1 MSRLLGHGDVF
12 QGDGDSLD
20 PGLAGSGDCRRMGRA
35 DRLQFSAL
43 LWPSCAKSG
52 ILFLHGGQREPGIPE
67 PHEPGHI
74 RERLKEVRA
83 THARAKKSGPPSPPC
98 PNRSRWRRGVLPKQE
113 ARGSRRPRRCRG
125 RARGQ
130 GRTGRTQRRSQ
141 LKAGWPV
148 DRDKTLSRFCPAWK
162 SKNFVS
168 RARNT
173 PLRSVF
179 LSAWEAKVS
188 WSCSARPASL
198 GFPARSGVLPA
209 PELPGSVSKPNETPR
224 KHQSGGSSWAATP
237 SGEGWGF
244 LGLLSGRGWD
254 YRCVVRGGDTNLLP
268 VAG

>member
-1 MSRLLGHGDVF
+1 MVRA
-12 QGDGDSLD
+12 
-20 PGLAGSGDCRRMGRA
+20 GLADKV
-35 DRLQFSAL
+35 QFSAI

-52 ILFLHGGQREPGIPE
+52 ILYLHGGQRETGIPE

-83 THARAKKSGPPSPPC
+83 THARAKKSRPLTPPC
-98 PNRSRWRRGVLPKQE
+98 PSRPRWRCGAPPKHGK
-113 ARGSRRPRRCRG
+113 RGSRCPRQCRG

-141 LKAGWPV
+141 LKARWPV

-188 WSCSARPASL
+188 WSCPARPAGL
-198 GFPARSGVLPA
+198 GFPERLMVLPA
-209 PELPGSVSKPNETPR
+209 LDIPGTGSKPKGKPR
-224 KHQSGGSSWAATP
+224 KYQDGPSSWP
-237 SGEGWGF
+237 G
-244 LGLLSGRGWD
+244 
-254 YRCVVRGGDTNLLP
+254 
-268 VAG
+268 